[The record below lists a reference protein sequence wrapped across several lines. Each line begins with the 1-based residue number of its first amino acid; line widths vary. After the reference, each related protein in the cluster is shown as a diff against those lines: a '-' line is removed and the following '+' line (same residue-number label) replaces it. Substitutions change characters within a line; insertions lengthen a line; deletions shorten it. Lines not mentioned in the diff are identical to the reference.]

1 MLRSLVAFALFL
13 NFCLAAIAKPLS
25 STLNYQEINPNLL
38 SMGQID
44 FDQIATLPEAQV
56 DLVINLTQNPSDR
69 MAREGYDISQLG
81 INYVHIPVDWSSPA
95 DSDYKLFAQLLQAAG
110 PQKVLVHC
118 DANYRASAFIYLY
131 RRLVLNTDEAQA
143 RADLDTI
150 WEKEAWKAY
159 PQWLDFID
167 QTLSQTDSPEGSNP
181 GN

>member
-81 INYVHIPVDWSSPA
+81 INYVHIPEI
-95 DSDYKLFAQLLQAAG
+95 G
-110 PQKVLVHC
+110 
-118 DANYRASAFIYLY
+118 RAH
-131 RRLVLNTDEAQA
+131 V
-143 RADLDTI
+143 
-150 WEKEAWKAY
+150 
-159 PQWLDFID
+159 
-167 QTLSQTDSPEGSNP
+167 
-181 GN
+181 